1 MPPVL
6 SANIPI
12 TLANKVAGYVE
23 VSLLPNQPIQYM
35 SPLLI
40 DETLPSSSDQESSIQ
55 LLEQSEYRY
64 QINVEGVSPQRW
76 CTDRPEIFQPD
87 TVNGR
92 TGRVRTGSYTGW
104 LPVTIFRDDNAAG
117 NMSLE
122 VRSRNQGSVRLGSVG
137 KLLPSLTSLIVLK
150 QRLLSTRHQIVL

>member
-23 VSLLPNQPIQYM
+23 VSLLPNQPIQDM
-35 SPLLI
+35 APLLI

-92 TGRVRTGSYTGW
+92 TEFGQALTR
-104 LPVTIFRDDNAAG
+104 AG
-117 NMSLE
+117 F
-122 VRSRNQGSVRLGSVG
+122 
-137 KLLPSLTSLIVLK
+137 PSLFLEMIMRRV
-150 QRLLSTRHQIVL
+150 I